1 MDKKIKEKQLREFG
15 LLISFG
21 FPIILGILIPKIFGH
36 SIREWTIWIGLIA
49 LFFVIFRPSLLVYP
63 YKFWMFIGFVLGWF
77 NSKLILG
84 LVYILVLL
92 PISFIMNLF
101 GYDPLKKKINDQKSY
116 KETKLNYRID
126 MNKIF

>member
-1 MDKKIKEKQLREFG
+1 MDKKITEKQLREFG

>member
-1 MDKKIKEKQLREFG
+1 MDKKITEKQLREFG

-21 FPIILGILIPKIFGH
+21 FPIIFGILIPKIFGH

>member
-1 MDKKIKEKQLREFG
+1 MDKKITEKQLRKFG